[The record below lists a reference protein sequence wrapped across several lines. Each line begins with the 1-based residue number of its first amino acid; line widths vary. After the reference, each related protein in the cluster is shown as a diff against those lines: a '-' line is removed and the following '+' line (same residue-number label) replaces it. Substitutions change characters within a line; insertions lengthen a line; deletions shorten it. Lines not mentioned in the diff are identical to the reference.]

1 MISRSDLGNRMNRL
15 HLRHLLQTL
24 KVGVQ
29 KRDTGNY
36 ILKSLMH
43 IYRIIFLVW
52 NVESQ
57 KK

>member
-1 MISRSDLGNRMNRL
+1 MNRL
-15 HLRHLLQTL
+15 PLRHLLQTL

-43 IYRIIFLVW
+43 IYRILFLVW